1 VKRARGLIGWAIV
14 TFGLLLLAVLL
25 PWAAWY
31 LIPAKPI
38 AALIV
43 DKTVPENSR
52 REHTGLMW
60 ALNHLRYTRTDGE
73 PWRYERDYAG
83 FIPLPNGHYQVRPLP
98 STARGYD
105 LIYLADTYG
114 VYVDDFERLN
124 VAGTHS
130 PKIYGGMS
138 PDEVRAVREGVESG
152 ATLVGEFN
160 TFASPTTGAARAGLE
175 DLFGVTWTGWA
186 GRRFDDLTPNVEVP
200 VWAVSDYAKQ
210 YGRPWNFTG
219 PGILFVH
226 ESGRL
231 VVLAEPDDIALEGV
245 TLGFEPGRAAAYHAR
260 DAVPYHYWF
269 DIVTPRP
276 GTTTEAHYD
285 LALTDHGRLLL
296 ARAHIPATFPAI
308 LRRAGPRAP
317 IYYFAGDFADNRFVP
332 SWTRYRGAALT
343 ARWMPATLQSVTNLF
358 YWRVYVPLI
367 ETVLSGV
374 HHAPSAH
381 SPPPM

>member
-1 VKRARGLIGWAIV
+1 MNRGGVLRWALVVIGLV
-14 TFGLLLLAVLL
+14 MLAALL
-25 PWAAWY
+25 PYAAWY

-38 AALIV
+38 SALIV
-43 DKTVPENSR
+43 DKTVPEDSR

-60 ALNHLRYTRTDGE
+60 VLNHLRYVRTDGE

-83 FIPLPNGHYQVRPLP
+83 FVPLPNGHYQVRPLP
-98 STARGYD
+98 ATARGYD
-105 LIYLADTYG
+105 FIYLADTYG
-114 VYVDDFERLN
+114 VYIDDFERLN

-138 PDEVRAVREGVESG
+138 PAEVRAIREGVDAG

-160 TFASPTTGAARAGLE
+160 TFASPTEGDARAGLE

-200 VWAVSDYAKQ
+200 VWAVTDYQKQ
-210 YGRPWNFTG
+210 YGRPWAFSG

-231 VVLAEPDDIALEGV
+231 VVLAEPGDIERDGV
-245 TLGFEPGRAAAYHAR
+245 TLAFEPGRAAAYHAR
-260 DAVPYHYWF
+260 DEVPYHYWF
-269 DIVTPRP
+269 DIVQPRA
-276 GTTTEAHYD
+276 GTTVEARYN
-285 LALTDHGRLLL
+285 LAVTDYGRLVLT
-296 ARAHIPATFPAI
+296 RAKIPWSFPAI
-308 LRRAGPRAP
+308 LRRAGPKAP

-332 SWTRYRGAALT
+332 SWTRYRGAAAT

-358 YWRVYVPLI
+358 YWRVYEPLLETILGQVHRVP
-367 ETVLSGV
+367 S
-374 HHAPSAH
+374 S
-381 SPPPM
+381 SPPAPM

>member
-1 VKRARGLIGWAIV
+1 MNGRGVRRWALAALV
-14 TFGLLLLAVLL
+14 FVGLGLVI

-31 LIPAKPI
+31 LVPAKPI

-43 DKTVPENSR
+43 DKTVPEDSR

-60 ALNHLRYTRTDGE
+60 ALNHLRYTRTDGQ
-73 PWRYERDYAG
+73 PFDYARDYAG
-83 FIPLPNGHYQVRPLP
+83 FIPLPHGRYTVRPLP
-98 STARGYD
+98 PTARGYD

-114 VYVDDFERLN
+114 VYIDDFERLN
-124 VAGTHS
+124 VEGTHS

-138 PDEVRAVREGVESG
+138 PAEVQAVREGVESG

-160 TFASPTTGAARAGLE
+160 TFASPTTGAAREGLE

-200 VWAVSDYAKQ
+200 VWAVSDYRKQ
-210 YGRPWNFTG
+210 YGRDWTFTG
-219 PGILFVH
+219 PGVLFVH

-231 VVLAEPDDIALEGV
+231 VVLAEPEDLAGDGV
-245 TLGFEPGRAAAYHAR
+245 SLDFEPGRAAAHHAR
-260 DAVPYHYWF
+260 DGVPYHYWF

-276 GTTTEAHYD
+276 GTTVEARYH
-285 LALTDHGRLLL
+285 LAVTDHGRLLL
-296 ARAHIPATFPAI
+296 ARERIPLAFPAV

-317 IYYFAGDFADNRFVP
+317 IYSFAGDFADNRFVP
-332 SWTRYRGAALT
+332 TWTRYRWAAAT
-343 ARWMPATLQSVTNLF
+343 ARWMPTTLQSINNLF
-358 YWRVYVPLI
+358 YWRVYFPLI
-367 ETVLSGV
+367 ESVLSGV
-374 HHAPSAH
+374 RHDSAAA